1 MRQFIYSTDFQTLNY
16 FIVNIYLSAC
26 GPIWTL
32 GTFVNKSWHT
42 LCITSISNSFRLGAF
57 NYAVL
62 SMYNQ
67 CMWRLSPFT
76 YVVCCAYLML
86 DLTHL
91 VHRPVRRSTQHG
103 LCGNIGLIA
112 VRSSGTYT
120 LIASWVFGVL
130 IKPFYFIVV
139 TEMTSI
145 LDLPRG
151 KDTCGLHI

>member
-1 MRQFIYSTDFQTLNY
+1 MRPNLNAWY
-16 FIVNIYLSAC
+16 ICKQVLARYVLHRLVTALDLVLLTMLC
-26 GPIWTL
+26 C
-32 GTFVNKSWHT
+32 
-42 LCITSISNSFRLGAF
+42 LCIINECGG
-57 NYAVL
+57 
-62 SMYNQ
+62 
-67 CMWRLSPFT
+67 LSPFT

-103 LCGNIGLIA
+103 LCGNMGLIA

-130 IKPFYFIVV
+130 IEPFYLIVV
-139 TEMTSI
+139 TEITSI

-151 KDTCGLHI
+151 KETCGLHT